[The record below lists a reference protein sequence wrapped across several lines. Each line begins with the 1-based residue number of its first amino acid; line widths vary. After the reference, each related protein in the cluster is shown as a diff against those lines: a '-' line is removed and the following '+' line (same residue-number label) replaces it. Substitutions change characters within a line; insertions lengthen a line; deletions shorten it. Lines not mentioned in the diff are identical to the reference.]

1 MSIVVFTEK
10 NKAASQ
16 IAQILSETKI
26 NKKIV
31 AEVPVYEFY
40 KNGQKWQIMGLAGH
54 IMGYDFP
61 SHMNDWK
68 SIDPKILLE
77 TTPVKTITKPAF
89 AQAIISLGE
98 KVGTWNGDLEVD
110 IAVDPLEGTNL
121 AANGT
126 PGAISVMAMAERGGL
141 FHGPDIYID
150 KIVVGPEVVK
160 YERKY
165 PDKKI
170 DLDAPVINNLKI
182 VAEALNR
189 NIDELVVVILDRPRH
204 KNKIEEIRNAG
215 ARVNLISDG
224 DLMPGVATAI
234 RGSGIHV
241 VMGSGG
247 SGEAVLTA
255 AAMKILG
262 GKILGRLVLPTI
274 ANGKSEHEILTE
286 KHEKMPRLEKMG
298 ITEANIND
306 VLDISK
312 LAPGNDII
320 FSATGVTP
328 GTILKGANL
337 FGEGDA
343 RVHSLTMGSSGIVR
357 FADTMYIN
365 DKEETPLRF
374 N

>member
-1 MSIVVFTEK
+1 MLKNAEEMMKGAGPIENALLPRLLQVTEAAAI
-10 NKAASQ
+10 AASHQ
-16 IAQILSETKI
+16 MGKGDKHYADQVSVEAMRRTLNSLDMKGIIKI
-26 NKKIV
+26 GEGERDEAPMLYI
-31 AEVPVYEFY
+31 
-40 KNGQKWQIMGLAGH
+40 
-54 IMGYDFP
+54 
-61 SHMNDWK
+61 
-68 SIDPKILLE
+68 
-77 TTPVKTITKPAF
+77 
-89 AQAIISLGE
+89 GE
-98 KVGTWNGDLEVD
+98 KVGTWEGNIEVD

-160 YERKY
+160 YEKKH

-170 DLDAPVINNLKI
+170 NLDAPVLVNLQI
-182 VAEALNR
+182 IAEALNR
-189 NIDELVVVILDRPRH
+189 NIDELVVVILDRSRH
-204 KNKIEEIRNAG
+204 NKKIEEIRKTG
-215 ARVNLISDG
+215 ARVNLITDG

-234 RGSGIHV
+234 RGSGVHV
-241 VMGSGG
+241 VMGAGG

-262 GKILGRLVLPTI
+262 GKILGRLVLPSI
-274 ANGKSEHEILTE
+274 ANGKTDKEIAEE
-286 KHEKMPRLEKMG
+286 KIEKIPRLEKMG
-298 ITEANIND
+298 ITENNINNIMD
-306 VLDISK
+306 TNK
-312 LAPGNDII
+312 LAPGKDVI

-328 GTILKGANL
+328 GTLLKGVNL

-343 RVHSLTMGSSGIVR
+343 RVHSLTMGSSGVVK
-357 FADTMYIN
+357 FTDTLYIN

>member
-1 MSIVVFTEK
+1 MLKMKNAEEMIKGTGPIENALLPRLLQVTEAAAI
-10 NKAASQ
+10 AASHEMGRGNKNYADQ
-16 IAQILSETKI
+16 VSVEAMRRTLNCLDMKGIIKI
-26 NKKIV
+26 GEGERDEAPMLYI
-31 AEVPVYEFY
+31 
-40 KNGQKWQIMGLAGH
+40 
-54 IMGYDFP
+54 
-61 SHMNDWK
+61 
-68 SIDPKILLE
+68 
-77 TTPVKTITKPAF
+77 
-89 AQAIISLGE
+89 GE